1 MLSTLTCFCLFQQDN
16 THVHQLW
23 FDYYYDYTFKYMFVS
38 QFNLRGMGIYRLDYL
53 EYEDSNADTTHMW
66 NLVPKFK

>member
-1 MLSTLTCFCLFQQDN
+1 M
-16 THVHQLW
+16 HQLW
-23 FDYYYDYTFKYMFVS
+23 FDYYYDYTFKYMFTT

-53 EYEDSNADTTHMW
+53 DYSGDNPDTTHMW